1 MSLFRNL
8 TIQARILLVCLLP
21 LALVTAAIVAASANS
36 LQDQGAKDI
45 AELRDSLINARKE
58 SLRNLVDTAVSAI
71 RPIYENAGPDD
82 TQAKERVKSI
92 VRSMDYG
99 DNGYIYVY
107 SYDGTARVLRPKPEL
122 EGQNLWDLKM
132 DNDEYLIRELIAD
145 AKEGG
150 AFYRYRWDNPAT
162 GNEEPKLSFT
172 TGLDKW
178 NWMIGTG
185 VYLNDV
191 EANVAAAREAVNT
204 NVRREVL
211 VTALSGIAAFALIAV
226 IAVIMTRRI
235 VGPIRE
241 TSRAMHEIAEGEGDL
256 TQRLPVA
263 REDEVGEL
271 ARQFN
276 AFVAKVQDTLRDV
289 RGTTDQLAS
298 AAEELSQVA
307 AQTRSNVD
315 SQSQETDHIASAINE
330 MTATV
335 QEISRNA
342 GTVQESARDAD
353 ERAREGDGVVQENH
367 TAMET
372 LAEDISSTSTAVSQ
386 LAERSREIETVLD
399 VIHDVTEQT
408 NLLALNAA
416 IEAARAGEQGRGFAV
431 VAEEVRALAKR
442 SSESADRIRTII
454 EGLVADT
461 RTAVSTMERSQER
474 SQSSLERSHQARE
487 ALQSIATAVSEIH
500 EQITQIATAAEEQ
513 GQVAEE
519 LNRNVSGIVEA
530 AGQSSEGVQQ
540 TSQASGELSRMG
552 EQLRAAVSRFRV

>member
-132 DNDEYLIRELIAD
+132 DNGEYLIRELIAD

-474 SQSSLERSHQARE
+474 SQSSLDRSHQARE

>member
-132 DNDEYLIRELIAD
+132 DNGEYLIRELIAD

>member
-8 TIQARILLVCLLP
+8 TIQARILLVCLMP
-21 LALVTAAIVAASANS
+21 LAVITAAIVTASANN
-36 LQDQGAKDI
+36 LQEQGARDVS
-45 AELRDSLINARKE
+45 ELRDSLIAARKE
-58 SLRNLVDTAVSAI
+58 SLRNLVDTAVTAI
-71 RPIYENAGPDD
+71 RPIYDNAGPNDKA
-82 TQAKERVKSI
+82 AKERVKAILRSI
-92 VRSMDYG
+92 DYG
-99 DNGYIYVY
+99 KNGYIYVY
-107 SYDGTARVLRPKPEL
+107 DYEGTNLVTRPKPEL
-122 EGQNLWDLKM
+122 KGQNLWDLQM
-132 DNDEYLIRELIAD
+132 DNGDYLIRELIAD

-150 AFYRYRWDNPAT
+150 GFYRYRWDNPAT
-162 GNEEPKLSFT
+162 GKAEPKLSYT

-185 VYLNDV
+185 VYINDI
-191 EANVAAAREAVNT
+191 EANVGAARQAVNA

-211 VTALSGIAAFALIAV
+211 ATALSGIAAFAVIAV
-226 IAVIMTRRI
+226 IAVFLTRRI
-235 VGPIRE
+235 IGPIRE
-241 TSRAMHEIAEGEGDL
+241 TAGAMRDIAEGEGDL
-256 TQRLPVA
+256 TRRLPVA
-263 REDEVGEL
+263 REDEIGEL

-276 AFVAKVQDTLRDV
+276 AFVAKVQETLRDV

-307 AQTRSNVD
+307 DQTRSNVD
-315 SQSQETDHIASAINE
+315 SQRQETDHIASAINE

-353 ERAREGDGVVQENH
+353 ERAREGDGVVRENH

-372 LAEDISSTSTAVSQ
+372 LAEDIGSTSTAVSQ

-474 SQSSLERSHQARE
+474 SHSSLERSHQARE
-487 ALQSIATAVSEIH
+487 ALQGIATAVSEIH

-552 EQLRAAVSRFRV
+552 EQLREAVSRFRV